1 LMRLD
6 NRISIM
12 VRRTL
17 AGKACV
23 SATCGTTVSTVSAP
37 VLRST
42 PGDPHLPP
50 SPLPLPRCGRGRGG
64 LCAHTFPPASSVPTK
79 GAKEEGGGRSG
90 SNPAP
95 ASFNDAESTNQI
107 TPLPQRG
114 RGARGEGYPH
124 LPPGPRPFLH
134 RARCAHAGNG
144 VYRWPNG
151 RRATPFLRDTARPCS
166 PTIPCLRII
175 TSGLCRFTAAL
186 CPQRFRPRPRVE
198 GGTIPIVGR
207 REEGCALVIAV
218 LGSTELVGGLC
229 RTAANDRYT
238 HTIDSV
244 VINTIGA
251 GTRTDRNCNTGKH
264 IVAAGWHYGYGI
276 GSSAAI
282 SAVSRD
288 SQLSA
293 RFASLDTGSHS
304 CWARSAL

>member
-1 LMRLD
+1 MAPLTFPL
-6 NRISIM
+6 
-12 VRRTL
+12 
-17 AGKACV
+17 
-23 SATCGTTVSTVSAP
+23 AP
-37 VLRST
+37 VRSHT
-42 PGDPHLPP
+42 
-50 SPLPLPRCGRGRGG
+50 GRGRGDG
-64 LCAHTFPPASSVPTK
+64 SPSPSPSLPVRSHT
-79 GAKEEGGGRSG
+79 GRDVHTVVMEYADGRVTDVIPLAPG
-90 SNPAP
+90 S
-95 ASFNDAESTNQI
+95 D
-107 TPLPQRG
+107 
-114 RGARGEGYPH
+114 
-124 LPPGPRPFLH
+124 H
-134 RARCAHAGNG
+134 RLRT
-144 VYRWPNG
+144 R
-151 RRATPFLRDTARPCS
+151 RDTAWLCS

-293 RFASLDTGSHS
+293 RFASLDTGSHR